1 MSSDKTK
8 TTTEKN
14 LRAPIVTVM
23 GHVDHGKTSILD
35 FIRHSN
41 VQEKEY
47 GGITQHIGAYQIQHK
62 NKKIT
67 FIDTPGHAAFTKMR
81 ARGGKAADIVVL
93 VVAADE
99 GVKPQTKEAISH
111 ALAAKVPI
119 IVAINKIDKAG
130 SNPQKVKQELAS
142 ENILV
147 EDWGGECISI
157 EVSAKN
163 GENLDK
169 LLDAILLVAEM
180 HEFKADPDGE
190 LEAVIIES
198 RLDRKKGVVVSCIVR
213 NGTLRFGDRIVS
225 GGYTCKVKAMTDDK
239 GVVVKSAGPSTPV
252 EILGF
257 SEVPQVGDLIVYE
270 GSDLA
275 ELAVQEDQTEI
286 IGKDAKKTVAVVLKA
301 DTQGTLEAVKS
312 SLADLISSSV
322 GATYAL
328 KFLYCGTGDIS
339 ESDVMLAQSAKGGIV
354 LGFNIRLP
362 SSAASVAEANKVLVK
377 TYLTIYDLID
387 DAKNIL
393 EGTAVEAESKIK
405 GRGQVIKLFKLPSGD
420 VIVGTKVLAGALKS
434 GGRVSVYDKD
444 PADVTSD
451 DIPLYTGTI
460 KSLHKGQEEVK
471 IIGKD
476 VECGVMLKPHFAD
489 VAVGMWMEAR

>member
-1 MSSDKTK
+1 MPGEKIK

-35 FIRHSN
+35 VIRHSN
-41 VQEKEY
+41 VQSREY

-67 FIDTPGHAAFTKMR
+67 FIDTPGHAAFTQMR

-119 IVAINKIDKAG
+119 IVAINKMDKAG
-130 SNPQKVKQELAS
+130 ANSQKVKQELAS

-147 EDWGGECISI
+147 EDWGGESLSV
-157 EVSAKN
+157 EVSAKS
-163 GENLDK
+163 GENIDK
-169 LLDAILLVAEM
+169 LLDAILLVNEM
-180 HEFKADPDGE
+180 HELKADPAGE
-190 LEAVIIES
+190 LEAIIIES

-213 NGTLRFGDRIVS
+213 NGTLRFGDKIVS
-225 GGYTCKVKAMTDDK
+225 GGFKCKVKSMTDDK
-239 GVVVKSAGPSTPV
+239 GNTVQTAEPSAPV

-257 SEVPQVGDLIVYE
+257 KDVPRVGDLIVYE
-270 GSDLA
+270 GSDLE
-275 ELAVQEDQTEI
+275 ELAVQEDRAEI
-286 IGKDAKKTVAVVLKA
+286 IGKDAKKTIAVVLKA

-328 KFLYCGTGDIS
+328 KFLYSGTGDIT
-339 ESDVMLAQSAKGGIV
+339 ESDVILAQSAKGGIV

-362 SSAASVAEANKVLVK
+362 SSAASVAESNKVLVK

-393 EGTAVEAESKIK
+393 EGTAVDAESKIK

-420 VIVGTKVLAGALKS
+420 VIVGTKVLAGALKT
-434 GGRVSVYDKD
+434 GVRVSIYDKD
-444 PADVTSD
+444 PSDVTSD

-476 VECGVMLKPHFAD
+476 VECGVMLKPHFED
-489 VAVGMWMEAR
+489 VAIGMWLEVR

>member
-1 MSSDKTK
+1 MPGEKIK

-35 FIRHSN
+35 VIRHSN
-41 VQEKEY
+41 VQSREY

-67 FIDTPGHAAFTKMR
+67 FIDTPGHAAFTQMR

-119 IVAINKIDKAG
+119 IVAINKMDKAG
-130 SNPQKVKQELAS
+130 ANSQKVKQELAS

-147 EDWGGECISI
+147 EDWGGESLSV
-157 EVSAKN
+157 EVSAKS
-163 GENLDK
+163 GENIDK
-169 LLDAILLVAEM
+169 LLDAILLVNEM
-180 HEFKADPDGE
+180 HELKADPAGE
-190 LEAVIIES
+190 LEAIIIES

-213 NGTLRFGDRIVS
+213 NGTLRFGDKIVS
-225 GGYTCKVKAMTDDK
+225 GGFKCKVKSMTDDK
-239 GVVVKSAGPSTPV
+239 GNTVQTAEPSAPV

-257 SEVPQVGDLIVYE
+257 KDVPRVGDLIVYE
-270 GSDLA
+270 GSDLE
-275 ELAVQEDQTEI
+275 ELAVQEDRAEI
-286 IGKDAKKTVAVVLKA
+286 IGKDAKKTIAVVLKA

-328 KFLYCGTGDIS
+328 KFLYSGTGDIT
-339 ESDVMLAQSAKGGIV
+339 ESDVILAQSAKGGIV

-362 SSAASVAEANKVLVK
+362 SSAASVAESNKVLVK

-393 EGTAVEAESKIK
+393 EGTAVDAESKIK

-420 VIVGTKVLAGALKS
+420 VIVGTKVLAGALKT
-434 GGRVSVYDKD
+434 GVRVSIYDKD
-444 PADVTSD
+444 PSDVTSD

-471 IIGKD
+471 VIGKD
-476 VECGVMLKPHFAD
+476 VECGVMLKPHFDD
-489 VAVGMWMEAR
+489 VAVGMWLEVR

>member
-1 MSSDKTK
+1 MPGEKIK

-35 FIRHSN
+35 VIRHSN
-41 VQEKEY
+41 VQSREY

-67 FIDTPGHAAFTKMR
+67 FIDTPGHAAFTQMR

-119 IVAINKIDKAG
+119 IVAINKMDKAG
-130 SNPQKVKQELAS
+130 ANSQKVKQELAS

-147 EDWGGECISI
+147 EDWGGESLSV
-157 EVSAKN
+157 EVSAKS
-163 GENLDK
+163 GENIDK
-169 LLDAILLVAEM
+169 LLDAILLVNEM
-180 HEFKADPDGE
+180 HDLKADPAGE
-190 LEAVIIES
+190 LEAIIIES

-213 NGTLRFGDRIVS
+213 NGTLRFGDKIVS
-225 GGYTCKVKAMTDDK
+225 GGFKCKVKSMTDDK
-239 GVVVKSAGPSTPV
+239 GNTVQTAEPSAPV

-257 SEVPQVGDLIVYE
+257 KDVPRVGDLIVYE
-270 GSDLA
+270 GSDLE
-275 ELAVQEDQTEI
+275 ELAVQEDRAEI
-286 IGKDAKKTVAVVLKA
+286 IGKDAKKTIAVVLKA

-328 KFLYCGTGDIS
+328 KFLYSGTGDIT
-339 ESDVMLAQSAKGGIV
+339 ESDVILAQSAKGGIV

-362 SSAASVAEANKVLVK
+362 SSAASVAESNKVLVK

-393 EGTAVEAESKIK
+393 EGTAVDAESKIK

-420 VIVGTKVLAGALKS
+420 VIVGTKVLAGALKT
-434 GGRVSVYDKD
+434 GVRVSIYDKD
-444 PADVTSD
+444 PSDVTSD

-476 VECGVMLKPHFAD
+476 VECGVMLKPHFED
-489 VAVGMWMEAR
+489 VAIGMWLEVR